1 MPQTTGESSI
11 SPSFQGDV
19 EELGQE
25 RPWEI
30 VCIPRKRTSVVLHI
44 LLKCLQINPGFFQQ
58 TKPLHLQSQRA
69 WPAKETRSK
78 KY

>member
-19 EELGQE
+19 EDLGEE
-25 RPWEI
+25 RPRKTVW
-30 VCIPRKRTSVVLHI
+30 IPTKLTSVVLHI

-58 TKPLHLQSQRA
+58 TKPLHLQGPRA
-69 WPAKETRSK
+69 WPA
-78 KY
+78 